1 MNITLG
7 FAKIKS
13 LLFLFSFTCIVYLEI
28 DKQLVLDFHNAAGN
42 GNFYEVLQMLT
53 DGVPP
58 DVRNDYGG
66 TALLRVAFHNN
77 TDIAQLLLQRGAD
90 ANIQDDGGYIPLH
103 NAARWNSTDV
113 AQCLLLHGADKNIRD
128 GYNRTPLDEARLFK
142 NKGVQQLLEEHL
154 PNDN

>member
-1 MNITLG
+1 M
-7 FAKIKS
+7 
-13 LLFLFSFTCIVYLEI
+13 
-28 DKQLVLDFHNAAGN
+28 HNSC
-42 GNFYEVLQMLT
+42 
-53 DGVPP
+53 
-58 DVRNDYGG
+58 
-66 TALLRVAFHNN
+66 
-77 TDIAQLLLQRGAD
+77 LLQRGAD
-90 ANIQDDGGYIPLH
+90 ANIQDDGGYTPLH